1 MKTETLKKKNPRTSV
16 AHGLADSS
24 SKTEF
29 SPFDYVGG
37 GLGLWEQF
45 CDCIC
50 LSWGDSQRWERTVP
64 KIGLGFVTADQFS
77 LSTPASTEW
86 DKSFL
91 DTP

>member
-37 GLGLWEQF
+37 GLGL
-45 CDCIC
+45 
-50 LSWGDSQRWERTVP
+50 
-64 KIGLGFVTADQFS
+64 
-77 LSTPASTEW
+77 
-86 DKSFL
+86 
-91 DTP
+91 